1 MDDETL
7 ADGEL
12 VNVENW
18 MGRREVPAAR
28 VPGPSIG
35 FRVVSRTMD
44 VMARLLRWRWITEG
58 IDNIP
63 SSGGAV
69 ITWNHHS
76 ELDFMATACEV
87 YIRTGRPARILATA
101 ELWRSAPMRWMLRMV
116 DAIPVERRSRVG
128 RRDTL
133 QAAVDAL
140 RDGHL
145 VLVAPEG
152 RISPSLEL
160 LPFKTGA
167 VRMAQR
173 ADVPLV
179 PSAAWGTQRVWTV
192 GHRDL
197 RALFGLPV
205 SCTFGGPIVV
215 DPDDDAR
222 EVTEQLRRTTFRLL
236 DEVQRSYPDGVPTGA
251 RWVPRRLGGTAPP
264 SDVPEPPE

>member
-1 MDDETL
+1 MNVDDRV
-7 ADGEL
+7 G
-12 VNVENW
+12 
-18 MGRREVPAAR
+18 GRGQPATGA
-28 VPGPSIG
+28 PGPSVG
-35 FRVVSRTMD
+35 FRIVSRAMD
-44 VMARLLRWRWITEG
+44 AMARLLRWRWMTEG

-63 SSGGAV
+63 ASGGAV

-101 ELWRSAPMRWMLRMV
+101 KLWESAPLRWMLRLV
-116 DAIPVERRSRVG
+116 DAIPVERSSSDG
-128 RRDTL
+128 RPDAL
-133 QAAVDAL
+133 QTAVDAL
-140 RDGHL
+140 RGGHL

-179 PSAAWGTQRVWTV
+179 PSAAWGTHRVWTV

-197 RALFGLPV
+197 RALFRLPV
-205 SCTFGGPIVV
+205 SCTFGAPVVV

-222 EVTEQLRRTTFRLL
+222 EATDELRYTTARLL
-236 DEVQRSYPDGVPTGA
+236 DEVQRSYPDGAPAGA
-251 RWVPRRLGGTAPP
+251 RWVARRHGGSAPTGDDP
-264 SDVPEPPE
+264 SPAE